1 MLSVLVLFKYLNI
14 KKKKLYKTIGMLKMK
29 YFFKVSVIDVFLFNK

>member
-1 MLSVLVLFKYLNI
+1 MLSVLVLFKYL

>member
-1 MLSVLVLFKYLNI
+1 MLSVLVLFKYL
-14 KKKKLYKTIGMLKMK
+14 KKKLYKTIGMLKMK